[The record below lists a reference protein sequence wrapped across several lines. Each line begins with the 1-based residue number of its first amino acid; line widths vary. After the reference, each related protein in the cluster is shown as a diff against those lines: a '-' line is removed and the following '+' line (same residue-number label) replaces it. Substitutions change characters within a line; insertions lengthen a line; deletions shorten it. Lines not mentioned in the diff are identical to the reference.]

1 MKTYKTIQ
9 QAFSSG
15 TGDCFFSKQNE
26 FIAVSRKN
34 NSKHNELLENGF
46 KFMQHDEVRN
56 EALRTEPKVEPK
68 VLVIKQQ
75 PLKDI
80 VPARK
85 RGNFNNSDIY

>member
-1 MKTYKTIQ
+1 
-9 QAFSSG
+9 
-15 TGDCFFSKQNE
+15 
-26 FIAVSRKN
+26 
-34 NSKHNELLENGF
+34 
-46 KFMQHDEVRN
+46 MQHDEVRN

-85 RGNFNNSDIY
+85 RGNFNNSDIYEFSDADPGL